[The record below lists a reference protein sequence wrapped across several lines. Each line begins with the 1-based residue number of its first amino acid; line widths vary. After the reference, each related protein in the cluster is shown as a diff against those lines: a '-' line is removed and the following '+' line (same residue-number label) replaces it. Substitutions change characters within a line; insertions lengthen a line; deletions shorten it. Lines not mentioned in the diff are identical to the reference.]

1 MINIDNIKSAKYIA
15 YNGKNVTIKV
25 TEENDNILWIP
36 INTANTHYQAI
47 QEWAKSNTIE
57 EAD

>member
-1 MINIDNIKSAKYIA
+1 MNIKTAKYIS

-25 TEENDNILWIP
+25 IEENDNILWIP
-36 INTANTHYQAI
+36 INTANTHYQEI
-47 QEWAKSNTIE
+47 QEWVLAGNTIE